1 MPPSAV
7 LCGCVAA
14 GDPVL
19 IRRTT
24 KILLE
29 ALGARLAGIA
39 LLVGFLAWR
48 LIYEGPIHMA
58 FLAPYVEQS
67 VAEANRDFRIEIE
80 DTVLTWAGWPRG
92 LDLRAINLHVKDR
105 RDRDLAVLP
114 QVSLTLSARAMLH
127 GLIAPS
133 KVEILAPDL
142 MLRRRSDGTLMFGF
156 QKLEQDSQANTA
168 ANMPSAGDVIE

>member
-1 MPPSAV
+1 
-7 LCGCVAA
+7 
-14 GDPVL
+14 L

-24 KILLE
+24 KIALE
-29 ALGARLAGIA
+29 VLGALLAGIA

-58 FLAPYVEQS
+58 FLAPYVERS
-67 VAEANRDFRIEIE
+67 VAEANQQFRAEIE

-92 LDLRAINLHVKDR
+92 LDLRAVNLHVKDR

-133 KVEILAPDL
+133 KVEVLAPDL
-142 MLRRRSDGTLMFGF
+142 MLRRRSGY
-156 QKLEQDSQANTA
+156 ANRRRGA
-168 ANMPSAGDVIE
+168 QRRDHAEPGGGDRRIAG